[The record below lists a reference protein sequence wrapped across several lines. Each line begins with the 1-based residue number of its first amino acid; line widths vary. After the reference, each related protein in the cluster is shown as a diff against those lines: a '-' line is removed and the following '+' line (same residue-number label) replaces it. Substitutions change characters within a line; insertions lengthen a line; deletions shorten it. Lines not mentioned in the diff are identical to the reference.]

1 MFATSMNNF
10 YLLKPPMASKT
21 RFRAEINSPTV
32 LMMTQYLELAALVV
46 PNEQLLINLV
56 SQRVKQLNQGHRPL
70 VETLPRMPASVIA
83 LKEIAEGKITY
94 TAPESAF

>member
-1 MFATSMNNF
+1 M
-10 YLLKPPMASKT
+10 
-21 RFRAEINSPTV
+21 IN
-32 LMMTQYLELAALVV
+32 QYLEQAVAVI

-83 LKEIAEGKITY
+83 LKEIAEGKLSY
-94 TAPESAF
+94 EAPNTPVL